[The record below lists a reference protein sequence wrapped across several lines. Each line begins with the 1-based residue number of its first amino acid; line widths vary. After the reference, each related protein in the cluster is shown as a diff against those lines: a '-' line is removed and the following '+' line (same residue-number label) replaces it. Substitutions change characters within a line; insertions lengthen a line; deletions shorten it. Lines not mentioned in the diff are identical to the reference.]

1 MEITEPVILEIP
13 QGKRRVRV
21 ELTSRAD
28 ARDLIAAI
36 ATAMLRL
43 PDDGVPES
51 RHERHEGGV
60 LDADEFRARIEPM
73 TEADLHVA
81 IIYAHSRCPETIE
94 AAIGDEEETRP
105 VDEPEPVSPE
115 LLGQLAGSIITGTPI
130 TVDDEGPK
138 TYIGP
143 CGDSPMHPPCDRP
156 ELCDCG
162 CHVGTWQALDVA
174 AGAPKLT
181 SLEEHRSVRLLRDG
195 EKLVAVEITPCPE
208 VHPKKK
214 TPCVGGEHHGPP
226 CRDLDGD
233 EWVTAPLAGAL

>member
-21 ELTSRAD
+21 ELTTRAD

-115 LLGQLAGSIITGTPI
+115 LLGQLAGAIITGTPVI
-130 TVDDEGPK
+130 VTDDE
-138 TYIGP
+138 
-143 CGDSPMHPPCDRP
+143 P
-156 ELCDCG
+156 ELEAADIAYDRTHPDPYRNWVNG
-162 CHVGTWQALDVA
+162 MPPAPARPVLEVVRGTRSDSDVIPALQV
-174 AGAPKLT
+174 
-181 SLEEHRSVRLLRDG
+181 
-195 EKLVAVEITPCPE
+195 PCPE
-208 VHPKKK
+208 AHPKNGTLCEGKI
-214 TPCVGGEHHGPP
+214 PHPMPH
-226 CRDLDGD
+226 RDPNGD
-233 EWVTAPLAGAL
+233 EWSTEPLAGAL